1 VIDMTRLRIAYVQSF
16 RDKKTGAVF
25 HYFRRAGFRRVR
37 LPGLP
42 GSTEFMAAYQAA
54 FGSRPEPIGVAKRSK
69 PGSVSAAIVS
79 YYGSQSFRN
88 LTGGTP
94 AMRRAILE
102 RFRDQHGDKP
112 IALMPKKFIVALL
125 DQMEPF
131 AARNWLKAI
140 RALMHHCVEH
150 ELICENPTQGIKLP
164 TIKSHGHHTWTEDE
178 IAAFEAHYPIGSKAR
193 LAFALL
199 LYTAQRRGD
208 VIRMGRQHV
217 RDGVLRLRQQKTGA
231 TLAIPVRPALQA
243 AIDAMPG
250 DHLTLLVTKS
260 GKTYGATNFSE
271 QFRKWCDDASL
282 PRRCTAHGLRK
293 AACRRLA
300 EAGCSANEIAAI
312 SGHAT
317 LREVERYTRAADQA
331 RMAESAMAKTAAR
344 EQTRSNS
351 VKVEG
356 DRLSK
361 PLMQL
366 EKK

>member
-1 VIDMTRLRIAYVQSF
+1 
-16 RDKKTGAVF
+16 
-25 HYFRRAGFRRVR
+25 
-37 LPGLP
+37 
-42 GSTEFMAAYQAA
+42 MAAYQAA
-54 FGSRPEPIGVAKRSK
+54 LGSRPELIGVANRSK

-102 RFRDQHGDKP
+102 RFRGQHGDKP

-150 ELICENPTQGIKLP
+150 ELIRENPTQGIKLP

-178 IAAFEAHYPIGSKAR
+178 IAAFEAHHPIGSKAL

-231 TLAIPVRPALQA
+231 TLAIPVSPALQA

-260 GKTYGATNFSE
+260 GKTYAPPTSPSNSASGATTPVC
-271 QFRKWCDDASL
+271 RGAAPRMGCARPHVVGWPKLAVAPTRL
-282 PRRCTAHGLRK
+282 PPSADMRRCARSSATPGPPIRRAWRR
-293 AACRRLA
+293 ARWQRRLR
-300 EAGCSANEIAAI
+300 GNKRGRIVSKS
-312 SGHAT
+312 SGIDCQSH
-317 LREVERYTRAADQA
+317 
-331 RMAESAMAKTAAR
+331 
-344 EQTRSNS
+344 
-351 VKVEG
+351 
-356 DRLSK
+356 
-361 PLMQL
+361 
-366 EKK
+366 

>member
-1 VIDMTRLRIAYVQSF
+1 MTRLRIAYVQSF

-54 FGSRPEPIGVAKRSK
+54 LGSRPEPIGVTKRSK

-102 RFRDQHGDKP
+102 RFRGQHGDKP

-150 ELICENPTQGIKLP
+150 ELIRENPTQGIKLP

-178 IAAFEAHYPIGSKAR
+178 IAAFEAHHPIGSKAR

-208 VIRMGRQHV
+208 VIRMGPQHI
-217 RDGVLRLRQQKTGA
+217 RDGAIAVTQKKTGKP
-231 TLAIPVRPALQA
+231 LMVPIRPELQA
-243 AIDAMPG
+243 ILDATPG
-250 DHLTLLVTKS
+250 GHLTFLVSKGGRS
-260 GKTYGATNFSE
+260 YAGNNFSE
-271 QFRKWCDDASL
+271 QFRAWCDLAGL
-282 PRRCTAHGLRK
+282 KRCSAHGLRK
-293 AACRRLA
+293 AACRRMA
-300 EAGCSANEIAAI
+300 EAGYTAHEIAAW
-312 SGHAT
+312 SGHAS
-317 LREVERYTRAADQA
+317 LQEIKRYTDVVDQERLARAA
-331 RMAESAMAKTAAR
+331 MER
-344 EQTRSNS
+344 EQKAN
-351 VKVEG
+351 EN
-356 DRLSK
+356 
-361 PLMQL
+361 
-366 EKK
+366 E